1 MKAAKPRQ
9 VRMKKANHMSNE
21 AFADLKKALEDAV
34 AFERVQRGDLKVTR
48 IQALRP
54 TKAFL
59 R

>member
-1 MKAAKPRQ
+1 
-9 VRMKKANHMSNE
+9 MSNE